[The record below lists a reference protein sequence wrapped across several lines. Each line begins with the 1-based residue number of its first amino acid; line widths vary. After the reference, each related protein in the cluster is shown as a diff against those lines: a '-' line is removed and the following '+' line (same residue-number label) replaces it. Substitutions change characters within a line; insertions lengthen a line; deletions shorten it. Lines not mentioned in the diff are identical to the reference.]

1 MGYSPWKRLSAVYS
15 HNIRVTMAKITTGD
29 AKWLGPV
36 LNFFSVFWNELK
48 WVLMRPEIDIWKGIK
63 NIKELSGAQTLTI
76 SYKVMLYKEIT
87 YRVDRKAICVQTGQT
102 L

>member
-1 MGYSPWKRLSAVYS
+1 METAISGLQPQHSSDNGQNNYWWRKVVGS
-15 HNIRVTMAKITTGD
+15 RVK
-29 AKWLGPV
+29 L
-36 LNFFSVFWNELK
+36 FSVFWNELK

>member
-1 MGYSPWKRLSAVYS
+1 METAISGLQPQHSSDNGQNNYWWRKVVGS
-15 HNIRVTMAKITTGD
+15 RVK
-29 AKWLGPV
+29 L
-36 LNFFSVFWNELK
+36 FSVFWNELK
-48 WVLMRPEIDIWKGIK
+48 WVLMRLEIDIWKGIK
-63 NIKELSGAQTLTI
+63 NIKELSGTQTLTI

>member
-1 MGYSPWKRLSAVYS
+1 MRL
-15 HNIRVTMAKITTGD
+15 
-29 AKWLGPV
+29 
-36 LNFFSVFWNELK
+36 
-48 WVLMRPEIDIWKGIK
+48 EIDIWKGIK